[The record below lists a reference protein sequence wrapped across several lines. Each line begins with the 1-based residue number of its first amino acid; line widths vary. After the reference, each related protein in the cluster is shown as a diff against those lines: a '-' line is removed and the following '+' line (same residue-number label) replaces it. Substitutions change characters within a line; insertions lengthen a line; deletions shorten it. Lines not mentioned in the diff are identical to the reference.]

1 MTFSRLKTRTRIPGI
16 RRYQTAAA
24 AGAGGGRKVRAGCV
38 PPPPP
43 QLGPATA
50 TGAGAPRATPF
61 PGVLL
66 SCPGCRQRAAVPSRA
81 GFCRAVPRALPAPRA
96 VPPAEHRRGSTAAP
110 RSGGEGESGGRTAAP
125 RARHCPWG
133 GRGAVGASGRLLPRP
148 LRAGRKQSPLLC
160 FHLSP
165 ALHKSGAAP
174 AGPAA
179 PRPPAPGPWLPPAR
193 GLRATGPGPRPA
205 RRAGSCRRSA
215 AFFSKGPGARRRR
228 RAAAVPS
235 HPPAPSKAPAANP
248 ARARGHE
255 AARHRSRLRLGWGP
269 IPRSTVADPG
279 RRGPAGS

>member
-1 MTFSRLKTRTRIPGI
+1 MGLEMTFSRLKTRTRIPGI

-110 RSGGEGESGGRTAAP
+110 RSGGEGEAAAAQQRPGPGTAPGAAGGRWEP
-125 RARHCPWG
+125 RGGSFHARCVQG
-133 GRGAVGASGRLLPRP
+133 ENSPRSSAFIS
-148 LRAGRKQSPLLC
+148 RQRC
-160 FHLSP
+160 TN
-165 ALHKSGAAP
+165 
-174 AGPAA
+174 
-179 PRPPAPGPWLPPAR
+179 PGPLQQGRRPRGPLPPAR
-193 GLRATGPGPRPA
+193 GCRPP
-205 RRAGSCRRSA
+205 A
-215 AFFSKGPGARRRR
+215 AF
-228 RAAAVPS
+228 V
-235 HPPAPSKAPAANP
+235 
-248 ARARGHE
+248 
-255 AARHRSRLRLGWGP
+255 
-269 IPRSTVADPG
+269 
-279 RRGPAGS
+279 

>member
-1 MTFSRLKTRTRIPGI
+1 MGLEMTFSRLKTRTRIPGI

-179 PRPPAPGPWLPPAR
+179 PKAPAPGPWLPPAR
-193 GLRATGPGPRPA
+193 GLRVTGPGPRPA
-205 RRAGSCRRSA
+205 RRAGSCRQAGARPLSSRGEETPSSRSRPLSPPRA
-215 AFFSKGPGARRRR
+215 EQSPGGKPGPGSWPRGC
-228 RAAAVPS
+228 S
-235 HPPAPSKAPAANP
+235 APEPVTA
-248 ARARGHE
+248 
-255 AARHRSRLRLGWGP
+255 RLGP
-269 IPRSTVADPG
+269 DPAQH
-279 RRGPAGS
+279 RG